1 MENIRGSMD
10 IGARVGFPA
19 EVFSHLTDELYECKI
34 VCRMEKYGNP
44 VRTSIGTAKA
54 PGSMKTP
61 ICAAQK
67 KTGWR

>member
-1 MENIRGSMD
+1 MEKIRGSMD

-19 EVFSHLTDELYECKI
+19 EVFSRLTDELYECKI